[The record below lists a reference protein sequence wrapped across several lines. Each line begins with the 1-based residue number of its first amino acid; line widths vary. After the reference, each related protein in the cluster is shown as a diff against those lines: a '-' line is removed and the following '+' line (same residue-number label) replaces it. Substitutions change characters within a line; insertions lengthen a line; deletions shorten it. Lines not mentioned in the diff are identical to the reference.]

1 MIQLTKSAYAPVTG
15 VAQPGPAS
23 PSSWPRDCIAF
34 NDSALAAI
42 IAIPSVRHVVISSPF
57 GRVLRDQGQSLFV
70 DGEVQPF
77 SDAGREGLTFALQTL
92 IDAGKVPVIIAPPP
106 RAEFDARRCNERQ
119 MEFKPSFSR
128 AECWIPN
135 QPRPVTDI
143 LTSVGSQTGVTV
155 FDPAAVLC
163 GRVACRTR
171 SGDAILYHDAGHVTE
186 VGARYVIEAPGVR
199 RALGLQ

>member
-1 MIQLTKSAYAPVTG
+1 MNSDWIHSYIQLRDGVYYVRISVPPALRIYVGKSELKRSLNTRSTSEAARLAPAT
-15 VAQPGPAS
+15 
-23 PSSWPRDCIAF
+23 
-34 NDSALAAI
+34 
-42 IAIPSVRHVVISSPF
+42 
-57 GRVLRDQGQSLFV
+57 
-70 DGEVQPF
+70 
-77 SDAGREGLTFALQTL
+77 
-92 IDAGKVPVIIAPPP
+92 KVPVIIAPPP
-106 RAEFDARRCNERQ
+106 RAEFDAGRCNERQ

-143 LTSVGSQTGVTV
+143 LTSVGNQTGVTV

-186 VGARYVIEAPGVR
+186 VGARYVIEALGVR